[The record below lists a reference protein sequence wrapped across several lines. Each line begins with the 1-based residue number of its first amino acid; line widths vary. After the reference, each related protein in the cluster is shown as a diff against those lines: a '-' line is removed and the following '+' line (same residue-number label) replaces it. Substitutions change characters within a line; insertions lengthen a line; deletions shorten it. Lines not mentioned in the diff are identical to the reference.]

1 MSKLVQ
7 RLAAMVAMTAVVLGA
22 TIGGVSSM
30 MIHYKPLNEGA
41 ETVLTVNGDAVTADE
56 YSGYMLYNMQ
66 YYASMYAQMGLTD
79 LWSNEDMAKSLGA
92 SMPEAAEQ
100 QAIYARVVMQKF
112 NELGLKLSYNEQKEM
127 ASVRRNSIANTTK
140 DAYLNQIAQFGF
152 SDQTYQNFM
161 YISQCYQA
169 LNDYYFGENGVNTP
183 SDEDIQKYYEDN
195 YITAKHI
202 LITTVDPASGETKR
216 TDEEAKK
223 EAQSILDRINA
234 GEDFDTL
241 MNQYSEDTGLSNNP
255 NGYTFTEGQ
264 MVTEFYDGAKALAE
278 DEVSELVKSSY
289 GYHIILRLPLDPDGK
304 TLSQDSG
311 TGDYMTLR
319 ADAANEL
326 FNNMLIDWINN
337 AEVEWK
343 GDFGT
348 MDYNE
353 LFEEPAAKSANV
365 WMYVAIAA
373 LVVIVALAA
382 VLLGRK
388 KPAETEETGTS
399 ETAEVT
405 TDETEKTE
413 TEDVPETPA
422 APETETEAP
431 AEAEGETKTEED
443 E

>member
-289 GYHIILRLPLDPDGK
+289 GYHIIKRVKLDD
-304 TLSQDSG
+304 SQLDNFKSDIISAISG
-311 TGDYMTLR
+311 SMD
-319 ADAANEL
+319 EL
-326 FNNMLIDWINN
+326 LQQWMDE
-337 AEVEWK
+337 AQVE
-343 GDFGT
+343 
-348 MDYNE
+348 
-353 LFEEPAAKSANV
+353 
-365 WMYVAIAA
+365 
-373 LVVIVALAA
+373 
-382 VLLGRK
+382 
-388 KPAETEETGTS
+388 
-399 ETAEVT
+399 T
-405 TDETEKTE
+405 TDLYSTITYENVYDYLPQ
-413 TEDVPETPA
+413 DVQTLVTRPG
-422 APETETEAP
+422 EASEQSDAQQSDAQP
-431 AEAEGETKTEED
+431 SDAEQSATD
-443 E
+443 QSAQ

>member
-127 ASVRRNSIANTTK
+127 ASVRRNSIANTSK

-278 DEVSELVKSSY
+278 DEVSELVKSRY
-289 GYHIILRLPLDPDGK
+289 GYHIIKRVKLDD
-304 TLSQDSG
+304 SQLDNFKSDIVSAISG
-311 TGDYMTLR
+311 SMD
-319 ADAANEL
+319 EL
-326 FNNMLIDWINN
+326 LQQWIDE
-337 AEVEWK
+337 AQVE
-343 GDFGT
+343 
-348 MDYNE
+348 
-353 LFEEPAAKSANV
+353 
-365 WMYVAIAA
+365 
-373 LVVIVALAA
+373 
-382 VLLGRK
+382 
-388 KPAETEETGTS
+388 
-399 ETAEVT
+399 T
-405 TDETEKTE
+405 TDLYSTITYENVYDYLPKDVQTLITRPGEESEQSDAQQSDADQSATEQS
-413 TEDVPETPA
+413 A
-422 APETETEAP
+422 Q
-431 AEAEGETKTEED
+431 
-443 E
+443 

>member
-41 ETVLTVNGDAVTADE
+41 ETVLTVNGDAVAADE

-79 LWSNEDMAKSLGA
+79 LWSNKDMAKSLGA

-289 GYHIILRLPLDPDGK
+289 GYHIIKRVKLDD
-304 TLSQDSG
+304 SQLDNFKSDIVSAISG
-311 TGDYMTLR
+311 SMD
-319 ADAANEL
+319 EL
-326 FNNMLIDWINN
+326 LKQWIDE
-337 AEVEWK
+337 AQVE
-343 GDFGT
+343 
-348 MDYNE
+348 
-353 LFEEPAAKSANV
+353 
-365 WMYVAIAA
+365 
-373 LVVIVALAA
+373 
-382 VLLGRK
+382 
-388 KPAETEETGTS
+388 
-399 ETAEVT
+399 T
-405 TDETEKTE
+405 TDLYSSITYENVYDYLPQDVQTLITRPGEESEQSDAQQSAADQSATEQS
-413 TEDVPETPA
+413 A
-422 APETETEAP
+422 Q
-431 AEAEGETKTEED
+431 
-443 E
+443 

>member
-66 YYASMYAQMGLTD
+66 YYESMYAQMGLTD
-79 LWSNEDMAKSLGA
+79 LWSNADMAKSLGA

-183 SDEDIQKYYEDN
+183 SAEDIQKYYEDN

-278 DEVSELVKSSY
+278 DEVSELVKSNY
-289 GYHIILRLPLDPDGK
+289 GYHIIKRVKLDD
-304 TLSQDSG
+304 SQLDNFKSDIVSAISG
-311 TGDYMTLR
+311 SMD
-319 ADAANEL
+319 EL
-326 FNNMLIDWINN
+326 LQQWMDE
-337 AEVEWK
+337 AQVE
-343 GDFGT
+343 
-348 MDYNE
+348 
-353 LFEEPAAKSANV
+353 
-365 WMYVAIAA
+365 
-373 LVVIVALAA
+373 
-382 VLLGRK
+382 
-388 KPAETEETGTS
+388 
-399 ETAEVT
+399 T
-405 TDETEKTE
+405 TDLYSTITYENVYDYLPQDVQTLVTRPGEASEQSDAQPSDAQPSDAEQSATEQS
-413 TEDVPETPA
+413 A
-422 APETETEAP
+422 Q
-431 AEAEGETKTEED
+431 
-443 E
+443 

>member
-289 GYHIILRLPLDPDGK
+289 GYHIIKRVKLDD
-304 TLSQDSG
+304 SQLDNFKSDIISAISG
-311 TGDYMTLR
+311 SMD
-319 ADAANEL
+319 EL
-326 FNNMLIDWINN
+326 LQQWMDE
-337 AEVEWK
+337 AQVE
-343 GDFGT
+343 
-348 MDYNE
+348 
-353 LFEEPAAKSANV
+353 
-365 WMYVAIAA
+365 
-373 LVVIVALAA
+373 
-382 VLLGRK
+382 
-388 KPAETEETGTS
+388 
-399 ETAEVT
+399 T
-405 TDETEKTE
+405 TDLYSTITYENVYDYLPQDVQTLVTRPGEASEQSDAQQSDADQSATEQS
-413 TEDVPETPA
+413 A
-422 APETETEAP
+422 Q
-431 AEAEGETKTEED
+431 
-443 E
+443 

>member
-1 MSKLVQ
+1 
-7 RLAAMVAMTAVVLGA
+7 MVAMTAVVLGA

-79 LWSNEDMAKSLGA
+79 LWSNKDMAKSLGA

-278 DEVSELVKSSY
+278 DEVSELVKSNY
-289 GYHIILRLPLDPDGK
+289 GYHIIKRVKLDD
-304 TLSQDSG
+304 SQLDNFKSDIVSAISG
-311 TGDYMTLR
+311 SMD
-319 ADAANEL
+319 EL
-326 FNNMLIDWINN
+326 LQQWMDE
-337 AEVEWK
+337 AQVE
-343 GDFGT
+343 
-348 MDYNE
+348 
-353 LFEEPAAKSANV
+353 
-365 WMYVAIAA
+365 
-373 LVVIVALAA
+373 
-382 VLLGRK
+382 
-388 KPAETEETGTS
+388 
-399 ETAEVT
+399 T
-405 TDETEKTE
+405 TDLYSTITYENVYDYLPQDVQTLVTRPGEASEQSDAQQSDAQQSDAQPSDAEQSATEQS
-413 TEDVPETPA
+413 A
-422 APETETEAP
+422 Q
-431 AEAEGETKTEED
+431 
-443 E
+443 

>member
-41 ETVLTVNGDAVTADE
+41 ETVLTVNGDAVAADE

-79 LWSNEDMAKSLGA
+79 LWSNKDMAKSLGA

-264 MVTEFYDGAKALAE
+264 MLTEFYDGAKALAE

-289 GYHIILRLPLDPDGK
+289 GYHIIKRVKLDD
-304 TLSQDSG
+304 SQFDNFKSDIVSAISG
-311 TGDYMTLR
+311 SMD
-319 ADAANEL
+319 EL
-326 FNNMLIDWINN
+326 LKQWIDE
-337 AEVEWK
+337 AQVE
-343 GDFGT
+343 
-348 MDYNE
+348 
-353 LFEEPAAKSANV
+353 
-365 WMYVAIAA
+365 
-373 LVVIVALAA
+373 
-382 VLLGRK
+382 
-388 KPAETEETGTS
+388 
-399 ETAEVT
+399 T
-405 TDETEKTE
+405 TDLYSSITYENVYDYLPQDVQTLITCPGEESEQSDAQQSDADQSATEQS
-413 TEDVPETPA
+413 A
-422 APETETEAP
+422 Q
-431 AEAEGETKTEED
+431 
-443 E
+443 

>member
-223 EAQSILDRINA
+223 EAQPILDRINA

-278 DEVSELVKSSY
+278 DEVSELVKSNY
-289 GYHIILRLPLDPDGK
+289 GYHIIKRVKLDD
-304 TLSQDSG
+304 SQLDNFKSDIISAISG
-311 TGDYMTLR
+311 SMD
-319 ADAANEL
+319 EL
-326 FNNMLIDWINN
+326 LQQWMDE
-337 AEVEWK
+337 AQVE
-343 GDFGT
+343 
-348 MDYNE
+348 
-353 LFEEPAAKSANV
+353 
-365 WMYVAIAA
+365 
-373 LVVIVALAA
+373 
-382 VLLGRK
+382 
-388 KPAETEETGTS
+388 
-399 ETAEVT
+399 T
-405 TDETEKTE
+405 TDLYSTITYENVYDYLPQDVQTLVTRPGEESEQSDAQPSDADQSATEQS
-413 TEDVPETPA
+413 A
-422 APETETEAP
+422 Q
-431 AEAEGETKTEED
+431 
-443 E
+443 

>member
-30 MIHYKPLNEGA
+30 MIHNKPLNEGA
-41 ETVLTVNGDAVTADE
+41 ETVLTVHGDAVTADD

-289 GYHIILRLPLDPDGK
+289 GYHIIKRVKLDD
-304 TLSQDSG
+304 SQLDNFKSDIISAISG
-311 TGDYMTLR
+311 SMD
-319 ADAANEL
+319 EL
-326 FNNMLIDWINN
+326 LQQWMDE
-337 AEVEWK
+337 AQVE
-343 GDFGT
+343 
-348 MDYNE
+348 
-353 LFEEPAAKSANV
+353 
-365 WMYVAIAA
+365 
-373 LVVIVALAA
+373 
-382 VLLGRK
+382 
-388 KPAETEETGTS
+388 
-399 ETAEVT
+399 T
-405 TDETEKTE
+405 TDLYSTITYENVYDYLPQDVQTLVTRPGEASEQSDAQQSDAQQSDAQPSDAEQSATEQS
-413 TEDVPETPA
+413 A
-422 APETETEAP
+422 Q
-431 AEAEGETKTEED
+431 
-443 E
+443 

>member
-22 TIGGVSSM
+22 TIGSVSSM

-41 ETVLTVNGDAVTADE
+41 ETVLTVNGDAVAADE

-79 LWSNEDMAKSLGA
+79 LWSNKDMAKSLGA

-127 ASVRRNSIANTTK
+127 ASVRRNSIANTGK

-264 MVTEFYDGAKALAE
+264 MLTEFYDGAKALAE

-289 GYHIILRLPLDPDGK
+289 GYHIIKRVKLDE
-304 TLSQDSG
+304 SQLDNFKSDIVSAISG
-311 TGDYMTLR
+311 SMD
-319 ADAANEL
+319 EL
-326 FNNMLIDWINN
+326 LKQWIDE
-337 AEVEWK
+337 AQVE
-343 GDFGT
+343 
-348 MDYNE
+348 
-353 LFEEPAAKSANV
+353 
-365 WMYVAIAA
+365 
-373 LVVIVALAA
+373 
-382 VLLGRK
+382 
-388 KPAETEETGTS
+388 
-399 ETAEVT
+399 T
-405 TDETEKTE
+405 TDLYSSITYENVYDYLPQDVQTLITRPGEESEQSDAQQSDADQSATEQS
-413 TEDVPETPA
+413 A
-422 APETETEAP
+422 Q
-431 AEAEGETKTEED
+431 
-443 E
+443 

>member
-41 ETVLTVNGDAVTADE
+41 ETVLTVNGDAVAADE

-79 LWSNEDMAKSLGA
+79 LWSNKDMAKSLGA

-112 NELGLKLSYNEQKEM
+112 DELGLKLSYNEQKEM

-264 MVTEFYDGAKALAE
+264 MLTEFYDGAKALAE

-289 GYHIILRLPLDPDGK
+289 GYHIIKRVKLDD
-304 TLSQDSG
+304 SQLDNFKSDIVSAISG
-311 TGDYMTLR
+311 SMD
-319 ADAANEL
+319 EL
-326 FNNMLIDWINN
+326 LKQWIDE
-337 AEVEWK
+337 AQVE
-343 GDFGT
+343 
-348 MDYNE
+348 
-353 LFEEPAAKSANV
+353 
-365 WMYVAIAA
+365 
-373 LVVIVALAA
+373 
-382 VLLGRK
+382 
-388 KPAETEETGTS
+388 
-399 ETAEVT
+399 T
-405 TDETEKTE
+405 TDLYSSITYENVYDYLPQDVQTLITRPGEESEQPDAQQSDADQSATEQS
-413 TEDVPETPA
+413 A
-422 APETETEAP
+422 Q
-431 AEAEGETKTEED
+431 
-443 E
+443 

>member
-127 ASVRRNSIANTTK
+127 ASVRRNSIANTSK

-289 GYHIILRLPLDPDGK
+289 GYHIIKRVKLDD
-304 TLSQDSG
+304 SQLDNFKSDIVSAISG
-311 TGDYMTLR
+311 SMD
-319 ADAANEL
+319 EL
-326 FNNMLIDWINN
+326 LQQWIDE
-337 AEVEWK
+337 AQVE
-343 GDFGT
+343 
-348 MDYNE
+348 
-353 LFEEPAAKSANV
+353 
-365 WMYVAIAA
+365 
-373 LVVIVALAA
+373 
-382 VLLGRK
+382 
-388 KPAETEETGTS
+388 
-399 ETAEVT
+399 T
-405 TDETEKTE
+405 TDLYSSITYENVYDYLPQDVQTLVTRPGEASEQSDAQPSDADQSATEQS
-413 TEDVPETPA
+413 A
-422 APETETEAP
+422 Q
-431 AEAEGETKTEED
+431 
-443 E
+443 

>member
-41 ETVLTVNGDAVTADE
+41 ETVLTVNGDAVAADE

-79 LWSNEDMAKSLGA
+79 LWSNKDMAKSLGA

-289 GYHIILRLPLDPDGK
+289 GYHIIKRVKLDD
-304 TLSQDSG
+304 SQLDNFKSDIVSAISG
-311 TGDYMTLR
+311 SMD
-319 ADAANEL
+319 EL
-326 FNNMLIDWINN
+326 LKQWIDE
-337 AEVEWK
+337 AQVE
-343 GDFGT
+343 
-348 MDYNE
+348 
-353 LFEEPAAKSANV
+353 
-365 WMYVAIAA
+365 
-373 LVVIVALAA
+373 
-382 VLLGRK
+382 
-388 KPAETEETGTS
+388 
-399 ETAEVT
+399 T
-405 TDETEKTE
+405 TDLYSSITYENVYDYLPQDVQTLITRPGEESEQSDAQPSDADQSATEQS
-413 TEDVPETPA
+413 A
-422 APETETEAP
+422 Q
-431 AEAEGETKTEED
+431 
-443 E
+443 

>member
-41 ETVLTVNGDAVTADE
+41 ETVLTVNGDAVAADE

-79 LWSNEDMAKSLGA
+79 LWSNKDMAKSLGA

-127 ASVRRNSIANTTK
+127 ASVRRNSIANTGK

-264 MVTEFYDGAKALAE
+264 MLTEFYDGAKALAE

-289 GYHIILRLPLDPDGK
+289 GYHIIKRVKLDD
-304 TLSQDSG
+304 SQLDNFKSDIVSAISG
-311 TGDYMTLR
+311 SMD
-319 ADAANEL
+319 EL
-326 FNNMLIDWINN
+326 LKQWIDE
-337 AEVEWK
+337 AQVE
-343 GDFGT
+343 
-348 MDYNE
+348 
-353 LFEEPAAKSANV
+353 
-365 WMYVAIAA
+365 
-373 LVVIVALAA
+373 
-382 VLLGRK
+382 
-388 KPAETEETGTS
+388 
-399 ETAEVT
+399 T
-405 TDETEKTE
+405 TDLYSSITYENVYDYLPQDVQTLVTRPGEESEQSDAQQSDADQSATEQS
-413 TEDVPETPA
+413 A
-422 APETETEAP
+422 Q
-431 AEAEGETKTEED
+431 
-443 E
+443 

>member
-289 GYHIILRLPLDPDGK
+289 GYHIIKRVKLDDSQLDNFKSDIISAISGSMDELLQQWMDEAQVETTDLYSTITYENVYDYLP
-304 TLSQDSG
+304 QD
-311 TGDYMTLR
+311 
-319 ADAANEL
+319 
-326 FNNMLIDWINN
+326 
-337 AEVEWK
+337 VQ
-343 GDFGT
+343 
-348 MDYNE
+348 
-353 LFEEPAAKSANV
+353 
-365 WMYVAIAA
+365 A
-373 LVVIVALAA
+373 LVTRPGEESEQSDAQPSDADQSA
-382 VLLGRK
+382 
-388 KPAETEETGTS
+388 TEQS
-399 ETAEVT
+399 AQ
-405 TDETEKTE
+405 
-413 TEDVPETPA
+413 
-422 APETETEAP
+422 
-431 AEAEGETKTEED
+431 
-443 E
+443 

>member
-127 ASVRRNSIANTTK
+127 ASVRRNSIANTSK

-289 GYHIILRLPLDPDGK
+289 GYHIIKRVKLDE
-304 TLSQDSG
+304 SQLDNFKSDIVSAISG
-311 TGDYMTLR
+311 SMD
-319 ADAANEL
+319 EL
-326 FNNMLIDWINN
+326 LKQWIDE
-337 AEVEWK
+337 AQVE
-343 GDFGT
+343 
-348 MDYNE
+348 
-353 LFEEPAAKSANV
+353 
-365 WMYVAIAA
+365 
-373 LVVIVALAA
+373 
-382 VLLGRK
+382 
-388 KPAETEETGTS
+388 
-399 ETAEVT
+399 T
-405 TDETEKTE
+405 TDLYSTITYENVYDYLPQDVQTLVTRPGEESEQSDAQPSDADQSATEQS
-413 TEDVPETPA
+413 A
-422 APETETEAP
+422 Q
-431 AEAEGETKTEED
+431 
-443 E
+443 

>member
-41 ETVLTVNGDAVTADE
+41 ETVLTVNGDAVAADE

-79 LWSNEDMAKSLGA
+79 LWSNKDMAKSLGA

-127 ASVRRNSIANTTK
+127 ASVRRNSIANTNK

-169 LNDYYFGENGVNTP
+169 LNDYYFGQNGVNTP

-289 GYHIILRLPLDPDGK
+289 GYHIIKRVKLDD
-304 TLSQDSG
+304 SQLDNFKSDIVSAISG
-311 TGDYMTLR
+311 SMD
-319 ADAANEL
+319 EL
-326 FNNMLIDWINN
+326 LKQWIDE
-337 AEVEWK
+337 AQVE
-343 GDFGT
+343 
-348 MDYNE
+348 
-353 LFEEPAAKSANV
+353 
-365 WMYVAIAA
+365 
-373 LVVIVALAA
+373 
-382 VLLGRK
+382 
-388 KPAETEETGTS
+388 
-399 ETAEVT
+399 T
-405 TDETEKTE
+405 TDLYSSITYENVYDYLPQDVQTLITRPGEESEQSDAQQSDADQSATEQS
-413 TEDVPETPA
+413 A
-422 APETETEAP
+422 Q
-431 AEAEGETKTEED
+431 
-443 E
+443 

>member
-183 SDEDIQKYYEDN
+183 SDEAIQKYYEDN

-202 LITTVDPASGETKR
+202 LLTTVDPASGETKR

-289 GYHIILRLPLDPDGK
+289 GYHIIKRVKLDD
-304 TLSQDSG
+304 SQLDNFKSDIISAISG
-311 TGDYMTLR
+311 SMD
-319 ADAANEL
+319 EL
-326 FNNMLIDWINN
+326 LQQWMDE
-337 AEVEWK
+337 AQVE
-343 GDFGT
+343 
-348 MDYNE
+348 
-353 LFEEPAAKSANV
+353 
-365 WMYVAIAA
+365 
-373 LVVIVALAA
+373 
-382 VLLGRK
+382 
-388 KPAETEETGTS
+388 
-399 ETAEVT
+399 T
-405 TDETEKTE
+405 TDLYSTITYENVYDYLPQDVQTLVTRPGEASEQSDAQQSDAQPSDADQSATEQS
-413 TEDVPETPA
+413 A
-422 APETETEAP
+422 Q
-431 AEAEGETKTEED
+431 
-443 E
+443 

>member
-289 GYHIILRLPLDPDGK
+289 GYHIIKRVKLDD
-304 TLSQDSG
+304 SQLDNFKSDIISAISG
-311 TGDYMTLR
+311 SMD
-319 ADAANEL
+319 EL
-326 FNNMLIDWINN
+326 LQQWMDE
-337 AEVEWK
+337 AQVE
-343 GDFGT
+343 
-348 MDYNE
+348 
-353 LFEEPAAKSANV
+353 
-365 WMYVAIAA
+365 
-373 LVVIVALAA
+373 
-382 VLLGRK
+382 
-388 KPAETEETGTS
+388 
-399 ETAEVT
+399 T
-405 TDETEKTE
+405 TDLYSTITYENVYDYLPQDVQTLVTRPGEASEQSDAQQSDAQPSDAQQSATEQS
-413 TEDVPETPA
+413 A
-422 APETETEAP
+422 Q
-431 AEAEGETKTEED
+431 
-443 E
+443 

>member
-66 YYASMYAQMGLTD
+66 YYASMYAQMGLSD

-127 ASVRRNSIANTTK
+127 ASVRRNSIANTSQ

-289 GYHIILRLPLDPDGK
+289 GYHLIKRVKLDD
-304 TLSQDSG
+304 SQLDNFKSDIVSAISG
-311 TGDYMTLR
+311 SMD
-319 ADAANEL
+319 EL
-326 FNNMLIDWINN
+326 LQQWIDE
-337 AEVEWK
+337 AQVE
-343 GDFGT
+343 
-348 MDYNE
+348 
-353 LFEEPAAKSANV
+353 
-365 WMYVAIAA
+365 
-373 LVVIVALAA
+373 
-382 VLLGRK
+382 
-388 KPAETEETGTS
+388 
-399 ETAEVT
+399 T
-405 TDETEKTE
+405 TDLYSSITYENVYDYLPKDVQTLITRPGEESEQSDAQQSDADQSATEQS
-413 TEDVPETPA
+413 A
-422 APETETEAP
+422 Q
-431 AEAEGETKTEED
+431 
-443 E
+443 

>member
-79 LWSNEDMAKSLGA
+79 LWSNGDMAKSLGA

-289 GYHIILRLPLDPDGK
+289 GYHIIKRVKLDD
-304 TLSQDSG
+304 SQLDNFKSDIISAISG
-311 TGDYMTLR
+311 SMD
-319 ADAANEL
+319 EL
-326 FNNMLIDWINN
+326 LQQWMDE
-337 AEVEWK
+337 AQVE
-343 GDFGT
+343 
-348 MDYNE
+348 
-353 LFEEPAAKSANV
+353 
-365 WMYVAIAA
+365 
-373 LVVIVALAA
+373 
-382 VLLGRK
+382 
-388 KPAETEETGTS
+388 
-399 ETAEVT
+399 T
-405 TDETEKTE
+405 TDLYSTITYENVYDYLPQDVQTLVTRPGEESEQSDAQPSATEQS
-413 TEDVPETPA
+413 A
-422 APETETEAP
+422 Q
-431 AEAEGETKTEED
+431 
-443 E
+443 

>member
-41 ETVLTVNGDAVTADE
+41 ETVLTVNGDAVAADE

-79 LWSNEDMAKSLGA
+79 LWSNKDMAKSLGA

-278 DEVSELVKSSY
+278 DEVSELVKSNY
-289 GYHIILRLPLDPDGK
+289 GYHIIKRVKLDD
-304 TLSQDSG
+304 SQLDNFKSDIVSAISG
-311 TGDYMTLR
+311 SMD
-319 ADAANEL
+319 EL
-326 FNNMLIDWINN
+326 LKQWIDE
-337 AEVEWK
+337 ARVE
-343 GDFGT
+343 
-348 MDYNE
+348 
-353 LFEEPAAKSANV
+353 
-365 WMYVAIAA
+365 
-373 LVVIVALAA
+373 
-382 VLLGRK
+382 
-388 KPAETEETGTS
+388 
-399 ETAEVT
+399 T
-405 TDETEKTE
+405 TDLYSSITYENVYDYLPQDVQTLITRPGEESEQSDAQQSDADQSATEQS
-413 TEDVPETPA
+413 A
-422 APETETEAP
+422 Q
-431 AEAEGETKTEED
+431 
-443 E
+443 

>member
-127 ASVRRNSIANTTK
+127 ASVRRNSIANTSK

-289 GYHIILRLPLDPDGK
+289 GYHIIKRVKLDD
-304 TLSQDSG
+304 SQLDNFKSDIVSAISG
-311 TGDYMTLR
+311 SMD
-319 ADAANEL
+319 EL
-326 FNNMLIDWINN
+326 LQQWMDE
-337 AEVEWK
+337 AQVE
-343 GDFGT
+343 
-348 MDYNE
+348 
-353 LFEEPAAKSANV
+353 
-365 WMYVAIAA
+365 
-373 LVVIVALAA
+373 
-382 VLLGRK
+382 
-388 KPAETEETGTS
+388 
-399 ETAEVT
+399 T
-405 TDETEKTE
+405 TDLYSTITYENVYDYLPQDVQTLVTRPGEASEQSDAQQSDAEQSATEQS
-413 TEDVPETPA
+413 A
-422 APETETEAP
+422 Q
-431 AEAEGETKTEED
+431 
-443 E
+443 

>member
-41 ETVLTVNGDAVTADE
+41 ETVLIVNGDAVTADE

-79 LWSNEDMAKSLGA
+79 LWSNADMAKSLGA

-289 GYHIILRLPLDPDGK
+289 GYHIIKRVKLDD
-304 TLSQDSG
+304 SQLDNFKSDIISAISG
-311 TGDYMTLR
+311 SMD
-319 ADAANEL
+319 EL
-326 FNNMLIDWINN
+326 LQQWMDE
-337 AEVEWK
+337 AQVE
-343 GDFGT
+343 
-348 MDYNE
+348 
-353 LFEEPAAKSANV
+353 
-365 WMYVAIAA
+365 
-373 LVVIVALAA
+373 
-382 VLLGRK
+382 
-388 KPAETEETGTS
+388 
-399 ETAEVT
+399 T
-405 TDETEKTE
+405 TDLYSTITYENVYDYLPQDVQTLVTRPGEASEQSDAQQSDAQPSDAEQSATEQS
-413 TEDVPETPA
+413 A
-422 APETETEAP
+422 Q
-431 AEAEGETKTEED
+431 
-443 E
+443 

>member
-41 ETVLTVNGDAVTADE
+41 ETVLTVNGDAVAADE

-79 LWSNEDMAKSLGA
+79 LWSNEDMAKSLGS

-100 QAIYARVVMQKF
+100 QAIYARVVLQKF
-112 NELGLKLSYNEQKEM
+112 NELGLKLSYDDQKEM
-127 ASVRRNSIANTTK
+127 ASIRRNSIANTSK

-152 SDQTYQNFM
+152 SDQSYQNFM

-202 LITTVDPASGETKR
+202 LIATVDPASGETKR

-289 GYHIILRLPLDPDGK
+289 GYHIIKRVKLDD
-304 TLSQDSG
+304 SQLDNYKSDIVTAISG
-311 TGDYMTLR
+311 SMD
-319 ADAANEL
+319 EL
-326 FNNMLIDWINN
+326 LQQWMDE
-337 AEVEWK
+337 AEVETT
-343 GDFGT
+343 DAYDNIT
-348 MDYNE
+348 YENVYDY
-353 LFEEPAAKSANV
+353 LPKDV
-365 WMYVAIAA
+365 QA
-373 LVVIVALAA
+373 LVTRPGSDDEQSDAA
-382 VLLGRK
+382 QSD
-388 KPAETEETGTS
+388 ADQSETEQS
-399 ETAEVT
+399 AQ
-405 TDETEKTE
+405 
-413 TEDVPETPA
+413 
-422 APETETEAP
+422 
-431 AEAEGETKTEED
+431 
-443 E
+443 

>member
-79 LWSNEDMAKSLGA
+79 LWSNADMAKSLGA

-289 GYHIILRLPLDPDGK
+289 GYHIIKRVKLDD
-304 TLSQDSG
+304 SQLDNFKSDIISAISG
-311 TGDYMTLR
+311 SMD
-319 ADAANEL
+319 EL
-326 FNNMLIDWINN
+326 LQQWMDE
-337 AEVEWK
+337 AQVE
-343 GDFGT
+343 
-348 MDYNE
+348 
-353 LFEEPAAKSANV
+353 
-365 WMYVAIAA
+365 
-373 LVVIVALAA
+373 
-382 VLLGRK
+382 
-388 KPAETEETGTS
+388 
-399 ETAEVT
+399 T
-405 TDETEKTE
+405 TDLYSTITYENVYDYLPQDVQTLVTRPGEASEQSDAQPSDAQPSDAEQSATEQS
-413 TEDVPETPA
+413 A
-422 APETETEAP
+422 Q
-431 AEAEGETKTEED
+431 
-443 E
+443 

>member
-66 YYASMYAQMGLTD
+66 YYASMYAQMGLSD

-127 ASVRRNSIANTTK
+127 ASVRRNSIANTSQ

-289 GYHIILRLPLDPDGK
+289 GYHIIKRVKLDD
-304 TLSQDSG
+304 SQLDNFKSDIVSAISG
-311 TGDYMTLR
+311 SMD
-319 ADAANEL
+319 EL
-326 FNNMLIDWINN
+326 LQQWIDE
-337 AEVEWK
+337 AQVE
-343 GDFGT
+343 
-348 MDYNE
+348 
-353 LFEEPAAKSANV
+353 
-365 WMYVAIAA
+365 
-373 LVVIVALAA
+373 
-382 VLLGRK
+382 
-388 KPAETEETGTS
+388 
-399 ETAEVT
+399 T
-405 TDETEKTE
+405 TDLYSTITYENVYDYLPQDVQTLITRPGEASEQSDAQPSDAEQSATEQS
-413 TEDVPETPA
+413 A
-422 APETETEAP
+422 Q
-431 AEAEGETKTEED
+431 
-443 E
+443 

>member
-41 ETVLTVNGDAVTADE
+41 ETVLTVNGDAVAADE

-127 ASVRRNSIANTTK
+127 ASVRRNSIANTGK

-183 SDEDIQKYYEDN
+183 SDKDIQKYYEDN

-289 GYHIILRLPLDPDGK
+289 GYHIIKRVKLDD
-304 TLSQDSG
+304 SQLDNFKSDIVSAISG
-311 TGDYMTLR
+311 SMD
-319 ADAANEL
+319 EL
-326 FNNMLIDWINN
+326 LKQWIDE
-337 AEVEWK
+337 AQVE
-343 GDFGT
+343 
-348 MDYNE
+348 
-353 LFEEPAAKSANV
+353 
-365 WMYVAIAA
+365 
-373 LVVIVALAA
+373 
-382 VLLGRK
+382 
-388 KPAETEETGTS
+388 
-399 ETAEVT
+399 T
-405 TDETEKTE
+405 TDLYSSITYENVYDYLPQDVQTLITRPGEESEQSDAQQSDADQSATEQS
-413 TEDVPETPA
+413 A
-422 APETETEAP
+422 Q
-431 AEAEGETKTEED
+431 
-443 E
+443 

>member
-66 YYASMYAQMGLTD
+66 YYASMYAQMGLID

-289 GYHIILRLPLDPDGK
+289 GYHIIKRVKLDD
-304 TLSQDSG
+304 SQLDNFKSDIISAISG
-311 TGDYMTLR
+311 SMD
-319 ADAANEL
+319 EL
-326 FNNMLIDWINN
+326 LQQWMDE
-337 AEVEWK
+337 AQVE
-343 GDFGT
+343 
-348 MDYNE
+348 
-353 LFEEPAAKSANV
+353 
-365 WMYVAIAA
+365 
-373 LVVIVALAA
+373 
-382 VLLGRK
+382 
-388 KPAETEETGTS
+388 
-399 ETAEVT
+399 T
-405 TDETEKTE
+405 TDLYSTITYENVYDYLPQDVQTLVTRPGEASEQSDAQQSDAQQSDAQPSDAEQSATEQS
-413 TEDVPETPA
+413 A
-422 APETETEAP
+422 Q
-431 AEAEGETKTEED
+431 
-443 E
+443 

>member
-79 LWSNEDMAKSLGA
+79 LWSNADMAKSLGA

-278 DEVSELVKSSY
+278 DEVSELVKSNY
-289 GYHIILRLPLDPDGK
+289 GYHIIKRVKLDD
-304 TLSQDSG
+304 SQLDNFKSDIVSAISG
-311 TGDYMTLR
+311 SMD
-319 ADAANEL
+319 EL
-326 FNNMLIDWINN
+326 LQQWMDE
-337 AEVEWK
+337 AQVE
-343 GDFGT
+343 
-348 MDYNE
+348 
-353 LFEEPAAKSANV
+353 
-365 WMYVAIAA
+365 
-373 LVVIVALAA
+373 
-382 VLLGRK
+382 
-388 KPAETEETGTS
+388 
-399 ETAEVT
+399 T
-405 TDETEKTE
+405 TDLYSTITYENVYDYLPQDVQTLVTRPGEASEQSDAQQSDAQPSDAEQSATEQS
-413 TEDVPETPA
+413 A
-422 APETETEAP
+422 Q
-431 AEAEGETKTEED
+431 
-443 E
+443 

>member
-79 LWSNEDMAKSLGA
+79 LWSNKDMAKSLGA

-289 GYHIILRLPLDPDGK
+289 GYHIIKRVKLDD
-304 TLSQDSG
+304 SQLDNFKSDIISAISG
-311 TGDYMTLR
+311 SMD
-319 ADAANEL
+319 EL
-326 FNNMLIDWINN
+326 LQQWMDE
-337 AEVEWK
+337 AQVE
-343 GDFGT
+343 
-348 MDYNE
+348 
-353 LFEEPAAKSANV
+353 
-365 WMYVAIAA
+365 
-373 LVVIVALAA
+373 
-382 VLLGRK
+382 
-388 KPAETEETGTS
+388 
-399 ETAEVT
+399 T
-405 TDETEKTE
+405 TDLYSIITYENVYDYLPQDVQTLVTRPGEESEQSDAQPSDADQSATEQS
-413 TEDVPETPA
+413 A
-422 APETETEAP
+422 Q
-431 AEAEGETKTEED
+431 
-443 E
+443 

>member
-79 LWSNEDMAKSLGA
+79 LWSNKDMAKSLGA

-241 MNQYSEDTGLSNNP
+241 MNQYSEDTGLSNNS

-289 GYHIILRLPLDPDGK
+289 GYHIIKRVKLDD
-304 TLSQDSG
+304 SQLDNFKSDIISAISG
-311 TGDYMTLR
+311 SMD
-319 ADAANEL
+319 EL
-326 FNNMLIDWINN
+326 LQQWMDE
-337 AEVEWK
+337 AQVE
-343 GDFGT
+343 
-348 MDYNE
+348 
-353 LFEEPAAKSANV
+353 
-365 WMYVAIAA
+365 
-373 LVVIVALAA
+373 
-382 VLLGRK
+382 
-388 KPAETEETGTS
+388 
-399 ETAEVT
+399 T
-405 TDETEKTE
+405 TDLYSTITYENVYDYLPQDVQTLVTRPGEESEQSDAQQSDAQQSDAQPSDAEQSATEQS
-413 TEDVPETPA
+413 A
-422 APETETEAP
+422 Q
-431 AEAEGETKTEED
+431 
-443 E
+443 

>member
-41 ETVLTVNGDAVTADE
+41 ETVLTVNGDAVAADE

-79 LWSNEDMAKSLGA
+79 LWSNKDMAKSLGA

-289 GYHIILRLPLDPDGK
+289 GYHIIKRVKLDD
-304 TLSQDSG
+304 SQLDNFKSDIVSAISG
-311 TGDYMTLR
+311 SMD
-319 ADAANEL
+319 EL
-326 FNNMLIDWINN
+326 LQQWMDE
-337 AEVEWK
+337 AQVE
-343 GDFGT
+343 
-348 MDYNE
+348 
-353 LFEEPAAKSANV
+353 
-365 WMYVAIAA
+365 
-373 LVVIVALAA
+373 
-382 VLLGRK
+382 
-388 KPAETEETGTS
+388 
-399 ETAEVT
+399 T
-405 TDETEKTE
+405 TDLYSTITYENVYDYLPQDVQTLITRPGEESEQPDAQQSDADQSATEQS
-413 TEDVPETPA
+413 A
-422 APETETEAP
+422 Q
-431 AEAEGETKTEED
+431 
-443 E
+443 

>member
-41 ETVLTVNGDAVTADE
+41 ETVLTVNGDAVAADE

-79 LWSNEDMAKSLGA
+79 LWSNKDMAKSLGA

-202 LITTVDPASGETKR
+202 LITTADPASGETKR

-264 MVTEFYDGAKALAE
+264 MLTEFYDGAKALAE

-289 GYHIILRLPLDPDGK
+289 GYHIIKRVKLDD
-304 TLSQDSG
+304 SQFDNFKSDIVSAISG
-311 TGDYMTLR
+311 SMD
-319 ADAANEL
+319 EL
-326 FNNMLIDWINN
+326 LKQWIDE
-337 AEVEWK
+337 AQVE
-343 GDFGT
+343 
-348 MDYNE
+348 
-353 LFEEPAAKSANV
+353 
-365 WMYVAIAA
+365 
-373 LVVIVALAA
+373 
-382 VLLGRK
+382 
-388 KPAETEETGTS
+388 
-399 ETAEVT
+399 T
-405 TDETEKTE
+405 TDLYSSITYENVYDYLPQDVQTLITRPGEESEQSDAQQSDADQSATEQS
-413 TEDVPETPA
+413 A
-422 APETETEAP
+422 Q
-431 AEAEGETKTEED
+431 
-443 E
+443 

>member
-223 EAQSILDRINA
+223 EAQSVVDRINA

-278 DEVSELVKSSY
+278 DEVSELVKSNY
-289 GYHIILRLPLDPDGK
+289 GYHIIKRVKLDD
-304 TLSQDSG
+304 SQLDNFKSDIISAISG
-311 TGDYMTLR
+311 SMD
-319 ADAANEL
+319 EL
-326 FNNMLIDWINN
+326 LQQWMDE
-337 AEVEWK
+337 AQVE
-343 GDFGT
+343 
-348 MDYNE
+348 
-353 LFEEPAAKSANV
+353 
-365 WMYVAIAA
+365 
-373 LVVIVALAA
+373 
-382 VLLGRK
+382 
-388 KPAETEETGTS
+388 
-399 ETAEVT
+399 T
-405 TDETEKTE
+405 TDLYSTITYENVYDYLPQDVQTLVTRPGEASEQSDAQQSDAQQSDAQPSDAEQSATEQS
-413 TEDVPETPA
+413 A
-422 APETETEAP
+422 Q
-431 AEAEGETKTEED
+431 
-443 E
+443 

>member
-41 ETVLTVNGDAVTADE
+41 ETVLTVNGDAVAADE

-79 LWSNEDMAKSLGA
+79 LWANEDMAKSLGA

-127 ASVRRNSIANTTK
+127 ASVRRNSIANTSQ

-183 SDEDIQKYYEDN
+183 SDEDIQKYFEDN

-289 GYHIILRLPLDPDGK
+289 GYHIIKRVKLDD
-304 TLSQDSG
+304 SQLDNFKSDIVSAISG
-311 TGDYMTLR
+311 SMD
-319 ADAANEL
+319 EL
-326 FNNMLIDWINN
+326 LQQWMDE
-337 AEVEWK
+337 AQVE
-343 GDFGT
+343 
-348 MDYNE
+348 
-353 LFEEPAAKSANV
+353 
-365 WMYVAIAA
+365 
-373 LVVIVALAA
+373 
-382 VLLGRK
+382 
-388 KPAETEETGTS
+388 
-399 ETAEVT
+399 T
-405 TDETEKTE
+405 TDLYSTITYENVYDYLPQDVQTLITRPGEESEQSDAQQSDADQSATEQS
-413 TEDVPETPA
+413 A
-422 APETETEAP
+422 Q
-431 AEAEGETKTEED
+431 
-443 E
+443 

>member
-66 YYASMYAQMGLTD
+66 YYASMYAQMGLID

-289 GYHIILRLPLDPDGK
+289 GYHIIKRVKLDD
-304 TLSQDSG
+304 SQLDNFKSDIVSAISG
-311 TGDYMTLR
+311 SMDKLLQQWMDE
-319 ADAANEL
+319 AQ
-326 FNNMLIDWINN
+326 
-337 AEVEWK
+337 VE
-343 GDFGT
+343 
-348 MDYNE
+348 
-353 LFEEPAAKSANV
+353 
-365 WMYVAIAA
+365 
-373 LVVIVALAA
+373 
-382 VLLGRK
+382 
-388 KPAETEETGTS
+388 
-399 ETAEVT
+399 T
-405 TDETEKTE
+405 TDLYSTITYENVYDYLPKDVQTLITRPGEESEQSDAQQSDADQSATEQS
-413 TEDVPETPA
+413 A
-422 APETETEAP
+422 Q
-431 AEAEGETKTEED
+431 
-443 E
+443 

>member
-127 ASVRRNSIANTTK
+127 ASVRRNSIANTSQ

-289 GYHIILRLPLDPDGK
+289 GYHIIKRVKLDD
-304 TLSQDSG
+304 SQLDNFKSDIVSAISG
-311 TGDYMTLR
+311 SMD
-319 ADAANEL
+319 EL
-326 FNNMLIDWINN
+326 LQQWIDE
-337 AEVEWK
+337 AQVE
-343 GDFGT
+343 
-348 MDYNE
+348 
-353 LFEEPAAKSANV
+353 
-365 WMYVAIAA
+365 
-373 LVVIVALAA
+373 
-382 VLLGRK
+382 
-388 KPAETEETGTS
+388 
-399 ETAEVT
+399 T
-405 TDETEKTE
+405 TDLYSSITYENVYDYLPQDVQTLITRPGEESEQSDAQPSDADQSATEQS
-413 TEDVPETPA
+413 A
-422 APETETEAP
+422 Q
-431 AEAEGETKTEED
+431 
-443 E
+443 